1 MTRPTMSFA
10 EALDHT
16 RGGTAVLTFTDNQWI
31 LVYAPNAIVKRK
43 RWAIEW
49 GMAPNDVVQPLVD
62 ACDAADTAMNN
73 GQYLLDTSTL
83 SYASTRA
90 VVWLRAY
97 QRNNPIDS

>member
-1 MTRPTMSFA
+1 MDETKRAESSLQFA
-10 EALDHT
+10 
-16 RGGTAVLTFTDNQWI
+16 AVQF
-31 LVYAPNAIVKRK
+31 VYAARNVANDLKRLK
-43 RWAIEW
+43 
-49 GMAPNDVVQPLVD
+49 APNDVVQPLVD